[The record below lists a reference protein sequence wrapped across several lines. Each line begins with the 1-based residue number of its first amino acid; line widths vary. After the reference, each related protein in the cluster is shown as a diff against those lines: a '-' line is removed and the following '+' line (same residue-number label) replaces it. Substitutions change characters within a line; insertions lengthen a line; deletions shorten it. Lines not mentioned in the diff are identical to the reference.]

1 MLLRT
6 FVCPFVVAAACCVG
20 CLYGAESETTLEPAA
35 IVAPELSGR
44 WSGQWS
50 SSHNG
55 HNGPM
60 HATFERV
67 DSQHYQ
73 VHFNGRFWK
82 LIPFKYTAVL
92 TVTGVDAHGRV
103 LLAGSHR
110 LGPVLGTFS
119 YNAWASDTQFVAGYC
134 SEKDHGQFTLTRV
147 CR

>member
-1 MLLRT
+1 MLLRNLI
-6 FVCPFVVAAACCVG
+6 CPLLLATACSAGLLC
-20 CLYGAESETTLEPAA
+20 GAETVPPTESAVL
-35 IVAPELSGR
+35 VAPDLGGR
-44 WSGQWS
+44 WSGTWS

-60 HATFERV
+60 NATFERI

-73 VHFNGRFWK
+73 VQFNGRFWK

-119 YNAWASDTQFVAGYC
+119 YNAWATDTQFVAGYC
-134 SEKDHGQFTLTRV
+134 SEKDHGQFSLTRV